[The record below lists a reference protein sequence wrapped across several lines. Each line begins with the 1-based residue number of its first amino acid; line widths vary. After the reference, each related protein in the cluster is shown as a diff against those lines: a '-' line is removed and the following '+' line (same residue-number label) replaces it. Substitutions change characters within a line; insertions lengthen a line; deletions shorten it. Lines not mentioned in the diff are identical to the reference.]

1 VRLKEYD
8 YSQAGAYFITIVAQ
22 DRACLFGEVIDGDMR
37 LNAAGEMLAAEWD
50 GLPNRFRTIETD
62 TFVVMPNH
70 VHGIIVITANVGAG
84 LVPVL
89 SGKTR
94 NETGSVGA
102 GLVPAPWGH
111 ATTASRA
118 TTRVA
123 PTSVGD
129 VVGAFKSMTTVL
141 YGRGVR
147 QSRWRAFCGRLW
159 QRNYYEHIIR
169 DDAALQRIRE
179 YIIANPTGWEMDAE
193 NPTKANREVK

>member
-1 VRLKEYD
+1 MRLKEYD
-8 YSQAGAYFITIVAQ
+8 YSQAGSYFITIVAQ

-37 LNAAGEMLAAEWD
+37 LNAAGEMLSAEWD
-50 GLPNRFRTIETD
+50 ALPNRFRAIETD

-84 LVPVL
+84 LVPAL
-89 SGKTR
+89 SGKSRKR
-94 NETGSVGA
+94 NPVGA

-111 ATTASRA
+111 ATTESRA

-147 QSRWRAFCGRLW
+147 QLRWPAFCGRLW
-159 QRNYYEHIIR
+159 QRNYYEHIVR

-193 NPTKANREVK
+193 NSPKANREVK